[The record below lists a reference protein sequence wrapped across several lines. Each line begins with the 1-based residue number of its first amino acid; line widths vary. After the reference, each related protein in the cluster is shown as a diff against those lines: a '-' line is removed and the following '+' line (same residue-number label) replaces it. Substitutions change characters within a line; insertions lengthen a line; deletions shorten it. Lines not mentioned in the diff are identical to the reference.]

1 MEEAFK
7 KHLPLV
13 HSLVKRYRG
22 EYAEGEDLFQV
33 GCIGLLKALRNYDPE
48 RGTSFATYAVP
59 VIAGEIK
66 MYLRGQGP
74 VKFSRALKTQAGKL
88 KKIQDELAKRLG
100 REPTLG
106 ELASVSGLDREELL
120 MALDAGRQPLSLNA
134 PEVEPAAGKA
144 AESEAEEEVVDRVAL
159 REALAH
165 LPDRE
170 RQIVIYRFFQEKSQ
184 QEVAVILGISQM
196 HVSRLERKILSE
208 LKNLLV

>member
-1 MEEAFK
+1 M
-7 KHLPLV
+7 

>member
-134 PEVEPAAGKA
+134 PVVEPAAGKA
-144 AESEAEEEVVDRVAL
+144 AESEAEEVVDRVAL

-184 QEVAVILGISQM
+184 QDVAGILGISQM
-196 HVSRLERKILSE
+196 HVSRLERKILTE